1 MDGYYP
7 TEGFLQRPCRPEK
20 TAEREREDLKAGA
33 AAEMTCL
40 QLVCKRGKEAACVMD
55 F

>member
-7 TEGFLQRPCRPEK
+7 TEGFLQRPCRPE
-20 TAEREREDLKAGA
+20 TAAEHGREDLKAGA
-33 AAEMTCL
+33 AAETTCL
-40 QLVCKRGKEAACVMD
+40 QLVCKGGKEAACVMD